1 MPRRF
6 GYLSN
11 VYDVVGTVLLHL
23 YAAALGKRLG
33 PSDEMAPIPAIYIAV
48 PSPFPVLETFI
59 TQAAKDYHLDLHY
72 CSPDDKADTKTV
84 PVNGPNLV
92 SSQSAAKPSGG
103 MKQALE
109 VYKSQFPHIAA
120 ILVGTRRSD
129 PHGGD
134 VVAYYVT
141 LRSCNL

>member
-1 MPRRF
+1 MYATAAPRF
-6 GYLSN
+6 GYLSD
-11 VYDVVGTVLLHL
+11 VYDVGTVLLHL

-33 PSDEMAPIPAIYIAV
+33 PSAEMVPIPAIYIAV

-59 TQAAKDYHLDLHY
+59 AQAAKDYHLDLHY
-72 CSPDDKADTKTV
+72 CPPDDQADTKTA
-84 PVNGPNLV
+84 PVTSPGLV
-92 SSQSAAKPSGG
+92 SNHSAAIEKAKPSGG

-120 ILVGTRRSD
+120 ILLGIRRSD

-134 VVAYYVT
+134 VVA
-141 LRSCNL
+141 